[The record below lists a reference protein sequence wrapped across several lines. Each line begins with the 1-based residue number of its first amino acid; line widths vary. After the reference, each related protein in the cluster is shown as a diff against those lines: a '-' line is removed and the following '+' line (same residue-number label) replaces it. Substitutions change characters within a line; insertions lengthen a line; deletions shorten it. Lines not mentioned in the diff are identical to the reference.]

1 MATLKIYDR
10 TDEFRVELIGLFAGA
25 CVQELRSAW
34 QNALRN
40 THSPQFT
47 VDLVHISGCDADGRK
62 LLRDMHRH
70 GAQFAAGTPEA
81 LVFLRE
87 ISTPIRRGPTLVP
100 AVKPSRAENANKSA
114 PKAFSKAASG

>member
-1 MATLKIYDR
+1 LATFKIYDR

-25 CVQELRSAW
+25 CVHELRSTW

-47 VDLVHISGCDADGRK
+47 VDLAHISGCDADGRK
-62 LLRDMHRH
+62 LLKEMHQH

-87 ISTPIRRGPTLVP
+87 ISTPVRRGPALVQAVRP
-100 AVKPSRAENANKSA
+100 ARLDNTNKPA
-114 PKAFSKAASG
+114 PKVFSKAAGG